1 MSELPLSTKVKSIL
15 CEFGYGHCADLPYGK
30 YLYQDVDGS
39 AFVKASSDESGM
51 ALIRSEI
58 RGLQVI
64 SPWVR
69 DVVTVP
75 TGTVLLDDADGVV
88 LKSTR
93 VDGEPASKW
102 SKSVVHLTPSLASAQ
117 SIMSLTDL
125 LANESV
131 DINLS
136 CHLVERFG
144 DVDLK
149 VTPSHGDFI
158 YWNVLVGGEQPSLV
172 DFEYVSECRVI
183 GFDDLHFRFAP
194 WMHRWIRWRLPEQ
207 LLIWW
212 GLRQAR
218 FVCRQNHLSME
229 PELLLAM
236 FFIHW
241 AAIRRQPHLQF
252 DLYPIERI
260 ENWATLV

>member
-1 MSELPLSTKVKSIL
+1 MDHLPKHPYRQPLPGRSAALSVSKGAIVTAWRAL
-15 CEFGYGHCADLPYGK
+15 L
-30 YLYQDVDGS
+30 S
-39 AFVKASSDESGM
+39 ARLHTHEASKDAARSG
-51 ALIRSEI
+51 
-58 RGLQVI
+58 
-64 SPWVR
+64 
-69 DVVTVP
+69 
-75 TGTVLLDDADGVV
+75 
-88 LKSTR
+88 TR

-102 SKSVVHLTPSLASAQ
+102 SKSVVHLTASLARAQ

-158 YWNVLVGGEQPSLV
+158 YWNVLVGGEQRSLV

-183 GFDDLHFRFAP
+183 GFDDLHYRFAP

-218 FVCRQNHLSME
+218 FVCRQNHLSMQ

-252 DLYPIERI
+252 DLYPIERS